1 MSCRAGEDTCNC
13 LPSCDEADYYDEVAA
28 GSSVEIGEPVV
39 NFYGD
44 AVNMSFKIPIVMRGM
59 MAANYLKWRKEN
71 GYE

>member
-28 GSSVEIGEPVV
+28 GSSVEIGEPVT
-39 NFYGD
+39 NFDEATG
-44 AVNMSFKIPIVMRGM
+44 NMRFKIPITMRGM
-59 MAANYLKWRKEN
+59 MAENYLKWRKEN